1 MYLHL
6 GQNTVVRT
14 KEILG
19 IFDLDTTTVS
29 AKTRGFLKKAQN
41 EGKVISVS
49 QELPKSFILCENGID
64 RTNPRLDRHR
74 RIAYNRHIGIP
85 FLFTFRQTQR
95 EEAGT
100 P

>member
-29 AKTRGFLKKAQN
+29 AKTRAFLKTAQN
-41 EGKVISVS
+41 AGKVISVS
-49 QELPKSFILCENGID
+49 QELPKSFILCENGNVYISQLSPATLLS
-64 RTNPRLDRHR
+64 RMEK
-74 RIAYNRHIGIP
+74 
-85 FLFTFRQTQR
+85 QK
-95 EEAGT
+95 
-100 P
+100 

>member
-29 AKTRGFLKKAQN
+29 TKTRAFLKTAQN
-41 EGKVISVS
+41 AGKVISVS
-49 QELPKSFILCENGID
+49 QELPKSFILCENGNVYISQLSPA
-64 RTNPRLDRHR
+64 TLLSRLEK
-74 RIAYNRHIGIP
+74 
-85 FLFTFRQTQR
+85 QK
-95 EEAGT
+95 
-100 P
+100 

>member
-29 AKTRGFLKKAQN
+29 AKTRAFLKTAQN
-41 EGKVISVS
+41 AGKVVSVS
-49 QELPKSFILCENGID
+49 QELPKSFILCENGNVYISQLSPA
-64 RTNPRLDRHR
+64 TLLSRLEK
-74 RIAYNRHIGIP
+74 
-85 FLFTFRQTQR
+85 QK
-95 EEAGT
+95 
-100 P
+100 

>member
-29 AKTRGFLKKAQN
+29 AKTRAFLKTAQN
-41 EGKVISVS
+41 AGKVISVS
-49 QELPKSFILCENGID
+49 QELPKSFILCENGNVYISQLSPA
-64 RTNPRLDRHR
+64 TLLSRLEK
-74 RIAYNRHIGIP
+74 
-85 FLFTFRQTQR
+85 QK
-95 EEAGT
+95 
-100 P
+100 